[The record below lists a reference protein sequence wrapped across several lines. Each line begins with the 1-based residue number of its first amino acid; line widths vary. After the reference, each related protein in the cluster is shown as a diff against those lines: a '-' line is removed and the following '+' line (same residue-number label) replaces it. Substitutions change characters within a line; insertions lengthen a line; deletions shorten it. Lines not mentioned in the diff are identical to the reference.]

1 MTLEDKQEYNAW
13 LQKVGGLALEWSK
26 ARPDNKDLQ
35 VLVTG
40 ISKMGVF
47 TNQLMKENTELTM
60 VKDKTIDEFKDI
72 TQMMYDKLIK

>member
-26 ARPDNKDLQ
+26 ARPENKDLQ
-35 VLVTG
+35 ALVTG
-40 ISKMGVF
+40 ISKMGIF
-47 TNQLMKENTELTM
+47 TNSLMKENTELTM

-72 TQMMYDKLIK
+72 TQLMYDKLIK